1 MRIAGKYDVLKQ
13 IGRGAFGVA
22 LLVRPVREGAAGGA
36 GGAGSAGGGSALA
49 GPDDD
54 DVSLDGTEVVIKKI
68 DCTMMSADE
77 IAEAMNEVAVLRS
90 LANGNPFIIGYR
102 SAFDDQ
108 GALHIVLDYAENGD
122 LSHVISKT
130 KQAKK
135 RFRQAK
141 VLDWFVQI
149 SSALKFI
156 HGRNILHRDLKT
168 QNVFLDRN
176 WQVKLGDFG
185 IAKVLR
191 STTAKA
197 NTIVGTPYY
206 LSPELCEDKPYD
218 KKSDVWALGCVLYEL
233 CTLRHAFEGRNM
245 CALVLR
251 IIKGKYAPIDV
262 GRRTGFTVDMRS
274 LVDSLL
280 AQNPRKRPT
289 VPIIL
294 KKPFI
299 QEHIRGMELHGRVN
313 AERAIM
319 DLSSQSLER
328 KLKDGRRR
336 RGNDVGDGDGNG
348 GWRRRGCEPR
358 SGKAGETARK

>member
-68 DCTMMSADE
+68 DCTLMSKDE

-191 STTAKA
+191 STRVSSY
-197 NTIVGTPYY
+197 I
-206 LSPELCEDKPYD
+206 
-218 KKSDVWALGCVLYEL
+218 
-233 CTLRHAFEGRNM
+233 H
-245 CALVLR
+245 
-251 IIKGKYAPIDV
+251 
-262 GRRTGFTVDMRS
+262 RRS
-274 LVDSLL
+274 
-280 AQNPRKRPT
+280 
-289 VPIIL
+289 VPL
-294 KKPFI
+294 I
-299 QEHIRGMELHGRVN
+299 QLHIAWCL
-313 AERAIM
+313 I
-319 DLSSQSLER
+319 SFS
-328 KLKDGRRR
+328 
-336 RGNDVGDGDGNG
+336 
-348 GWRRRGCEPR
+348 
-358 SGKAGETARK
+358 